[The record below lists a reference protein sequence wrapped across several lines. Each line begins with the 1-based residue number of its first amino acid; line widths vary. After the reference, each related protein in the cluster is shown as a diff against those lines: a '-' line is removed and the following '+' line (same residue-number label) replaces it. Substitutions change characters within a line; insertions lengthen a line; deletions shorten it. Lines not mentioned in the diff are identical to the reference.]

1 MFDRIITLYEGET
14 KSGEARKI
22 VMSKEVYQLL
32 AACVAGKET
41 TDYVFTRADGR
52 KKGKRVCDPREEWYA
67 LCVACGLGSFVPA
80 IRKNGEKFNAYR
92 GLNLHDFRHSA
103 IRNMDRRGVSQS
115 VAMAISGHKTDSS
128 IGDTTSSMRK
138 S

>member
-52 KKGKRVCDPREEWYA
+52 KRASVFVIHARNGM
-67 LCVACGLGSFVPA
+67 LCV
-80 IRKNGEKFNAYR
+80 
-92 GLNLHDFRHSA
+92 
-103 IRNMDRRGVSQS
+103 
-115 VAMAISGHKTDSS
+115 
-128 IGDTTSSMRK
+128 
-138 S
+138 